1 MTTSSDMGI
10 SWVEW
15 GQTGLGKRLASLGR
29 HPVNVVE
36 ACQSADGRIHPAA
49 HSK

>member
-1 MTTSSDMGI
+1 MGI
-10 SWVEW
+10 SWGVEW
-15 GQTGLGKRLASLGR
+15 GQTGLGKRLASLER

-36 ACQSADGRIHPAA
+36 ASQSAGDRIHAAA

>member
-1 MTTSSDMGI
+1 MDISYWVSWLRFLDGGRPDGGPVFSD
-10 SWVEW
+10 
-15 GQTGLGKRLASLGR
+15 

-36 ACQSADGRIHPAA
+36 ACQSAIGRNYPAA